1 MTTNF
6 PGGVSSFGMPVL
18 PGVRMPFTGKA
29 YFVNPVNGND
39 GNDGQSPE
47 VGRAF
52 ATLYRAHAECVSGN
66 NDVVFLMSNGQSS
79 GAARLSLASALAETT
94 RSGASAATSG
104 KLIWSKH
111 ATHLIGIS
119 AGGNVSGRARIAP
132 PTGTYT
138 AATFASNDFMLI
150 SGDGCYFSNIH
161 VYDGFSTGD
170 AAQRCVVITGQR
182 NVFENCMFDGINTA
196 AAAGS
201 ASARVITIDGSVG
214 GGYGEHKFVNC
225 VIGGSTGTARGNF
238 ANASVELKG
247 ASPRNQFIGCIF
259 DAQCS
264 GAGPLHVL
272 TTGAGAID
280 RWTLFEDCK
289 FINNIKSTS
298 TQMTVAMSMDNASPG
313 GLFLI
318 HNCLSIG
325 NTKWGDI
332 NALAN
337 SFVQVGYAAGT
348 TGLGAVPI

>member
-18 PGVRMPFTGKA
+18 PGVRVPFTGKV
-29 YFVNPVNGND
+29 YFVNPATGND
-39 GNDGQSPE
+39 GNDGLSPE

-66 NDVVFLMSNGQSS
+66 HDVVFLVGNG
-79 GAARLSLASALAETT
+79 GTTGTARLSIALALAETT
-94 RSGASAATSG
+94 RSGATAATSG
-104 KLIWSKH
+104 KLIWSKS

-119 AGGNVSGRARIAP
+119 AGGNVSGRARVAP
-132 PTGTYT
+132 PSGTYT
-138 AATFASNDFMLI
+138 AATFASNDMVLV
-150 SGDGCYFSNIH
+150 SGDDCFISNIDF
-161 VYDGFSTGD
+161 YQSFSTGN
-170 AAQRCVVITGQR
+170 ASERCVVVTGQR
-182 NVFENCMFDGINTA
+182 NFFENCHINGINTA
-196 AAAGS
+196 AAAGAATS
-201 ASARVITIDGSVG
+201 RSLVIDGSAG
-214 GGYGEHKFVNC
+214 SYGENKFVNC
-225 VIGGSTGTARGNF
+225 VIGGDTGTARGNF

-247 ASPRNQFIGCIF
+247 ATPRNQFIGCIF
-259 DAQCS
+259 TAQCS

-298 TQMTVAMSMDNASPG
+298 TQMTVAMSMDNAAPG

-325 NTKWGDI
+325 NTKWGDT

-348 TGLGAVPI
+348 TGLGAVPS